1 MRLYS
6 LLIAE
11 DEDNTREGL
20 TNYIDWSELG
30 FQVVASVRD
39 GEDAIRYMEQ
49 QAEPIDVILSDIRM
63 EKISGLELAKY
74 VSEKKLGT
82 SVILLT
88 AYRDFEYA
96 QKAITYQVVEYL
108 LKPVKI
114 QELKRTFQK
123 VRQQIE
129 ASEALNGEQEERGD
143 RDLVEKAKRYI
154 NQHYMEKTCSLELVA
169 ANVGVVPSHLSKLFR
184 QKTGKTFTD
193 YITRER
199 IDAAKDLLRHTNL
212 KIHEIS
218 AQLGYGSTR
227 HFSKIFRNATGIL
240 PTEYRERGEEGK

>member
-74 VSEKKLGT
+74 VS
-82 SVILLT
+82 
-88 AYRDFEYA
+88 
-96 QKAITYQVVEYL
+96 
-108 LKPVKI
+108 
-114 QELKRTFQK
+114 
-123 VRQQIE
+123 
-129 ASEALNGEQEERGD
+129 
-143 RDLVEKAKRYI
+143 
-154 NQHYMEKTCSLELVA
+154 
-169 ANVGVVPSHLSKLFR
+169 
-184 QKTGKTFTD
+184 
-193 YITRER
+193 
-199 IDAAKDLLRHTNL
+199 
-212 KIHEIS
+212 
-218 AQLGYGSTR
+218 
-227 HFSKIFRNATGIL
+227 
-240 PTEYRERGEEGK
+240 

>member
-154 NQHYMEKTCSLELVA
+154 NQHYM
-169 ANVGVVPSHLSKLFR
+169 
-184 QKTGKTFTD
+184 
-193 YITRER
+193 
-199 IDAAKDLLRHTNL
+199 
-212 KIHEIS
+212 IS
-218 AQLGYGSTR
+218 SY
-227 HFSKIFRNATGIL
+227 
-240 PTEYRERGEEGK
+240 